1 MNPKIIKIDEE
12 HEKNSK
18 KIAKLQERNRELEKM
33 RLEIEN
39 TDILGLVRSMG
50 LTTDELA
57 ALLNGARLKQD
68 ESSHEQTD
76 TQNEGQNCEQN
87 NGQENYGQEN
97 FGNGEQQY

>member
-50 LTTDELA
+50 LTTDQLA
-57 ALLNGARLKQD
+57 ELLNGARLQQEETD
-68 ESSHEQTD
+68 SEQTD
-76 TQNEGQNCEQN
+76 TQNDGQNYGQN
-87 NGQENYGQEN
+87 DGQENYD
-97 FGNGEQQY
+97 NGEQQY